1 MMDAQRLQM
10 EKMVLARK
18 LPSSAYVFK
27 DMGTSNPYV
36 VIGPITNSKNVYT
49 IRIDLDSFPNS
60 VPKAFVTKMLLN
72 KDGNR
77 MDSASASMHTLT
89 SEHGFTRICHYGTNS
104 WTPMV
109 SIYKIYIKC
118 RLWLEMYEAHL
129 RTGKNIDYFLNHQA

>member
-36 VIGPITNSKNVYT
+36 VIGTITNSKNVYT

-60 VPKAFVTKMLLN
+60 VPKAFVTKMLFN

-129 RTGKNIDYFLNHQA
+129 RSGKNIDYFLNHQA

>member
-36 VIGPITNSKNVYT
+36 VIGAITNSKNVYT

-60 VPKAFVTKMLLN
+60 VPKAFVTKMLFN

-77 MDSASASMHTLT
+77 MDSASAPMHTLT

-104 WTPMV
+104 
-109 SIYKIYIKC
+109 
-118 RLWLEMYEAHL
+118 
-129 RTGKNIDYFLNHQA
+129 

>member
-36 VIGPITNSKNVYT
+36 VIGAITNSKNVST

>member
-36 VIGPITNSKNVYT
+36 VIGAITNSKNVYT

-77 MDSASASMHTLT
+77 MDSASATMHTLT

-118 RLWLEMYEAHL
+118 RL
-129 RTGKNIDYFLNHQA
+129 

>member
-36 VIGPITNSKNVYT
+36 VIGAITNSKNVYT

-89 SEHGFTRICHYGTNS
+89 SEHGFTRICHYGANS

-109 SIYKIYIKC
+109 SIFKIYIKC

>member
-36 VIGPITNSKNVYT
+36 VFGAITNSKNVYT

-60 VPKAFVTKMLLN
+60 VPKAFVTKMLFN

-77 MDSASASMHTLT
+77 MDSASAPMHTLT